1 VGAEIN
7 ELFAMRRER
16 TVTAGRSVLSQ
27 LRSRWTGFAEFAPKA
42 VGLPRW
48 TAERLL
54 GLLVVP
60 SIHAGVLN

>member
-1 VGAEIN
+1 
-7 ELFAMRRER
+7 MRRER

-27 LRSRWTGFAEFAPKA
+27 LRSRWTGIAELAPKA

-48 TAERLL
+48 AAERLL